1 MELYHSLQQN
11 KPEATEAF
19 LLESH
24 DIFVNLCNNTRNI
37 DLIAGFI
44 DVLPYLLFRAH
55 KAPYNEEYVNC
66 ARILKIEIFKL
77 VRHEKLSFNKPEM
90 SSIDDSFHYMFQ
102 ASLYFLEHGRLVA
115 FEDLLETLLVLLTHA
130 HKFHL
135 KFYYLP
141 LITEIYY
148 WIPQTYRT
156 KISPRILTAIAG
168 KAKENPGGPL
178 EQLFR
183 IVNTSEV
190 GNFDRTVII
199 TEALK
204 EVYKDREVQEK
215 EKVLIKNL
223 VDKLGVSASQY
234 RLLLRDVF
242 REINQDKILEEGDL
256 DPVQLLTRLVHMA
269 MIDSQLPAQRKDW
282 LLLTAEAFNISI
294 ARFHEIVT
302 GVSTGKLSSP
312 VNKGLRR
319 LGFTGVSREL
329 LEALESYKFKQLR
342 LEHYQSLFTKFL
354 NKLDYQPSRN
364 HIRLN
369 GEVKEALSHWLV
381 K

>member
-1 MELYHSLQQN
+1 M
-11 KPEATEAF
+11 
-19 LLESH
+19 
-24 DIFVNLCNNTRNI
+24 
-37 DLIAGFI
+37 
-44 DVLPYLLFRAH
+44 
-55 KAPYNEEYVNC
+55 
-66 ARILKIEIFKL
+66 
-77 VRHEKLSFNKPEM
+77 
-90 SSIDDSFHYMFQ
+90 
-102 ASLYFLEHGRLVA
+102 
-115 FEDLLETLLVLLTHA
+115 
-130 HKFHL
+130 
-135 KFYYLP
+135 
-141 LITEIYY
+141 
-148 WIPQTYRT
+148 
-156 KISPRILTAIAG
+156 
-168 KAKENPGGPL
+168 
-178 EQLFR
+178 
-183 IVNTSEV
+183 NTSEV